1 MVIPFFWLLS
11 QLVIPHAAVR
21 SWRIP
26 RLGAAHKVTAI
37 LWAQDTAPAS
47 DCLQLTHHPN
57 HSSSWDFSFARGL
70 CLSLCYLK
78 HLPKTWYKNILLSL
92 KSSGQLSS
100 NIRPRQVW
108 RINSTAYNDQGMI
121 SLSQKYTFHSPRWT
135 FLPGKCKLLRSMC
148 SSLLCSS
155 CRTEAR
161 NWFQQELKNSILKK
175 KETDTLFCF
184 KVLHAGGRST
194 QNTESMSFSPN
205 MGQVEIHKNFY
216 SLPPNCPDL
225 ARRQSEESAPCPLLP
240 QQGAGRGT
248 HQWCRRQSVTQ
259 T

>member
-1 MVIPFFWLLS
+1 MTKEWFHW
-11 QLVIPHAAVR
+11 VR
-21 SWRIP
+21 SI
-26 RLGAAHKVTAI
+26 HFTV
-37 LWAQDTAPAS
+37 
-47 DCLQLTHHPN
+47 
-57 HSSSWDFSFARGL
+57 
-70 CLSLCYLK
+70 
-78 HLPKTWYKNILLSL
+78 
-92 KSSGQLSS
+92 
-100 NIRPRQVW
+100 
-108 RINSTAYNDQGMI
+108 
-121 SLSQKYTFHSPRWT
+121 PRWT
-135 FLPGKCKLLRSMC
+135 FLPGKCKLVRSTC

-161 NWFQQELKNSILKK
+161 NWSLQGLKNCILKK

-194 QNTESMSFSPN
+194 QNTLSMTFSPN
-205 MGQVEIHKNFY
+205 MGPAELHKNLY

-248 HQWCRRQSVTQ
+248 HQWCRLQSVTQ